1 MTASMGEGAANDEMT
16 PAMRLMTLQSR
27 HQALDAKIM
36 ELQGQPNQNQH
47 LIQRL
52 KKEKLRTKD
61 AIARLKDEMV
71 PDINA

>member
-1 MTASMGEGAANDEMT
+1 
-16 PAMRLMTLQSR
+16 
-27 HQALDAKIM
+27 M
-36 ELQGQPNQNQH
+36 ELQGQPYQNQL